1 MAEEQ
6 GSQFQEKTEPATP
19 KKKED
24 SRKKGKVAKSIDLN
38 SAVILLFGLFILYFS
53 GSAIVEQIATTSKS
67 LFASSGSI
75 NLTANNF
82 HKIFVESLSGVLLSL
97 APLSLG
103 LMIIGLATSFAQVGF
118 VFSGEA
124 LKPNWQK
131 LNPINGIRKVVFSRR
146 AIVELLKGL
155 IKITILGI
163 IAFYA
168 LGDVMS
174 EAMILADAD
183 IETIIGFIGRAMLGI
198 SMTIGIAY
206 IIIALADFIYQKFD
220 YERELRMTKQ
230 EIKDENKQNEGDPL
244 IKSRIRTIQR
254 QIAYKRMMHDVPKA
268 DVVVTNPTH
277 LAIALKYDVEKMAA
291 PKVVAKGAELV
302 AQKIREIA
310 NENNVPVIE
319 DKPLAR
325 LLFKSVDVGEQIPD
339 KLFQAVAQLLAFV
352 YRMKN
357 NN

>member
-53 GSAIVEQIATTSKS
+53 GSGIVEQIASTSRA
-67 LFASSGSI
+67 LFATAGSI

-82 HKIFVESLSGVLLSL
+82 HKLFVESISSVLLSL

-103 LMIIGLATSFAQVGF
+103 LVIIGLTTSFTQVGF
-118 VFSGEA
+118 VISSEA

-131 LNPINGIRKVVFSRR
+131 LNPINGIKKVVFSSR
-146 AIVELLKGL
+146 ALVELLKGL
-155 IKITILGI
+155 IKISLLGI
-163 IAFYA
+163 IAFFA
-168 LGDVMS
+168 LSDAMK
-174 EAMILADAD
+174 EAMGLADAD
-183 IETIIGFIGRAMLGI
+183 INSIVGFIGRTTLGI
-198 SMTIGIAY
+198 SMTIGVAY
-206 IIIALADFIYQKFD
+206 VVIALADFLYQRYD

-254 QIAYKRMMHDVPKA
+254 QIAYKRMMQEVPKA

-277 LAIALKYDVEKMAA
+277 IAIALKYDVEKMAA
-291 PKVVAKGAELV
+291 PKVVAKGGELI
-302 AQKIREIA
+302 AQKIRDLA

-325 LLFKSVDVGEQIPD
+325 LLYQSVDVGEQIPE
-339 KLFQAVAQLLAFV
+339 KLFQAVAQLLALV

>member
-6 GSQFQEKTEPATP
+6 GSQFQEKTEPATQ

-53 GSAIVEQIATTSKS
+53 GSAVVEQIASTSKTIFS
-67 LFASSGSI
+67 ASGSF
-75 NLTANNF
+75 NLTTNNF
-82 HKIFVESLSGVLLSL
+82 HKIFSEIISSVLFSL

-103 LMIIGLATSFAQVGF
+103 LMVIGLATSFAQVGF
-118 VFSGEA
+118 VVSAEA

-155 IKITILGI
+155 FKISILSI
-163 IAFYA
+163 IAYFA
-168 LGDVMS
+168 LADVMS

-183 IETIIGFIGRAMLGI
+183 IKTIIAFIGRATIKI
-198 SMTIGIAY
+198 SMTIGIWY
-206 IIIALADFIYQKFD
+206 LMIALADFIYQKFD
-220 YERELRMTKQ
+220 YERDLRMTKQ
-230 EIKDENKQNEGDPL
+230 EVKDENKQNEGDPL

-277 LAIALKYDVEKMAA
+277 IAVALKYDMEKMGA
-291 PKVVAKGAELV
+291 PKVVAKGVELV

-310 NENNVPVIE
+310 NENNVPIVE
-319 DKPLAR
+319 DKPLAQ

-357 NN
+357 K